1 MSNHE
6 ENRDV
11 DAEDSDS
18 DDDDYVPDGNSS
30 DENTCMTL

>member
-18 DDDDYVPDGNSS
+18 DDDDYVPDGNYS
-30 DENTCMTL
+30 DQNTCMTP